1 VPFGAESGPISITVF
16 GQTVT
21 GPNFTVTSS
30 ASSTNFARGA
40 YNFVDASVASGGANL
55 SFSNTDD
62 AVVFVE
68 LPFSL
73 SLFRDIYLAGSKIS
87 IATNGYLSLETL
99 ANAEFQNASLPAQT
113 VTRSTGST
121 GTVPP
126 SLIAPFWDDLVLHT
140 TSKVAARTV
149 GIAPNRQF
157 VVEWSNMSILDEE
170 GRDLNASITF
180 EAILFEGSNDI
191 QFVYENT
198 TGPRSDGSGATI
210 GVQDQKR
217 TTALQVGF
225 NQAIILS
232 GVFITYRFQNG
243 TYAVVVPDATPPTKP
258 VVTDGG
264 SLTSSRTELW
274 ASWASVDAESGV
286 REFQYAIGKTP
297 GGTEVRAFASTT
309 QNSVVV
315 TGMNLDVGVT
325 YYFVVR
331 ATNNVGLNSETG
343 ISDGILIDPTFQP
356 QVKVIPPVRQ
366 GTGEFSGIAL
376 YAPAAMSVV
385 LKAVD
390 SNGTL
395 LSGTGMRNPTTIT
408 LSAGQQY
415 ARLISEIFGVQKL
428 EGWIEAEASRPG
440 LGIYV
445 ATGSS
450 NMEQLDGW
458 VVGDLASDFIILHSD
473 ASAILVNPSTRT
485 ANVTITDFE
494 ATLVLPVS
502 IPPRSWV
509 MTAVPG
515 IRRVQSSEPLAALER
530 FSSSG
535 KVEINSAV
543 PVSAGQSTLVFPHA
557 VTGGGYASVLTV
569 ANVSSTPQ
577 ILAITYGSS
586 STTLQLKP
594 NASIHA
600 SIANLLQLPSE
611 TMRTG
616 AVRVTAAAH
625 VFATNLG
632 SLVGIL
638 DIESETSLVSVRA
651 RAAAGEALFAYVAHG
666 NGLFTGLAFA
676 TGDRAAN
683 IAVEVYDATGGPPKR
698 ATINLAA
705 NSQLA
710 AQLNEIVPTVTTQI
724 GGYIRIRSDQPIWA
738 WETFG
743 SSRAMASVPPL

>member
-1 VPFGAESGPISITVF
+1 
-16 GQTVT
+16 
-21 GPNFTVTSS
+21 
-30 ASSTNFARGA
+30 
-40 YNFVDASVASGGANL
+40 
-55 SFSNTDD
+55 
-62 AVVFVE
+62 
-68 LPFSL
+68 
-73 SLFRDIYLAGSKIS
+73 
-87 IATNGYLSLETL
+87 
-99 ANAEFQNASLPAQT
+99 
-113 VTRSTGST
+113 
-121 GTVPP
+121 
-126 SLIAPFWDDLVLHT
+126 
-140 TSKVAARTV
+140 
-149 GIAPNRQF
+149 
-157 VVEWSNMSILDEE
+157 
-170 GRDLNASITF
+170 
-180 EAILFEGSNDI
+180 
-191 QFVYENT
+191 
-198 TGPRSDGSGATI
+198 
-210 GVQDQKR
+210 
-217 TTALQVGF
+217 
-225 NQAIILS
+225 
-232 GVFITYRFQNG
+232 
-243 TYAVVVPDATPPTKP
+243 
-258 VVTDGG
+258 
-264 SLTSSRTELW
+264 
-274 ASWASVDAESGV
+274 
-286 REFQYAIGKTP
+286 
-297 GGTEVRAFASTT
+297 
-309 QNSVVV
+309 
-315 TGMNLDVGVT
+315 
-325 YYFVVR
+325 
-331 ATNNVGLNSETG
+331 
-343 ISDGILIDPTFQP
+343 
-356 QVKVIPPVRQ
+356 
-366 GTGEFSGIAL
+366 
-376 YAPAAMSVV
+376 
-385 LKAVD
+385 
-390 SNGTL
+390 
-395 LSGTGMRNPTTIT
+395 
-408 LSAGQQY
+408 
-415 ARLISEIFGVQKL
+415 
-428 EGWIEAEASRPG
+428 
-440 LGIYV
+440 
-445 ATGSS
+445 
-450 NMEQLDGW
+450 
-458 VVGDLASDFIILHSD
+458 
-473 ASAILVNPSTRT
+473 
-485 ANVTITDFE
+485 
-494 ATLVLPVS
+494 
-502 IPPRSWV
+502 
-509 MTAVPG
+509 
-515 IRRVQSSEPLAALER
+515 LER